1 MVIHAYS
8 DDYLTSAQ
16 RILGDMLD
24 FAVNTYDMDIDKFFE
39 MFLVSNV
46 SRQFEIGNPT
56 YVAGKTG
63 CELVKEVIR
72 DSGLVM
78 EEYPDEMYLDK
89 SPEYWSG
96 WALAYYQWYRGRT
109 FSRIYR
115 AVSMTEIRNMYEAYH
130 EMDLAH
136 FVERLDELW
145 NQHYP
150 ETNLKRIRDLAGLS
164 QRELAEL
171 SGVSVRQIQLFEQRQ
186 RDINQT
192 RAIDV
197 LRLSRALGC
206 KNEDQAKA
214 KNRLKTARYGK
225 DLYLAVKI
233 DAPELVF

>member
-1 MVIHAYS
+1 MRCIWINH
-8 DDYLTSAQ
+8 Q
-16 RILGDMLD
+16 
-24 FAVNTYDMDIDKFFE
+24 N
-39 MFLVSNV
+39 
-46 SRQFEIGNPT
+46 IG
-56 YVAGKTG
+56 VAGHWP
-63 CELVKEVIR
+63 II
-72 DSGLVM
+72 SGI
-78 EEYPDEMYLDK
+78 EEERFTHL
-89 SPEYWSG
+89 
-96 WALAYYQWYRGRT
+96 
-109 FSRIYR
+109 R
-115 AVSMTEIRNMYEAYH
+115 AVSMTEIRNMYEVYH

-206 KNEDQAKA
+206 KNED
-214 KNRLKTARYGK
+214 L
-225 DLYLAVKI
+225 L
-233 DAPELVF
+233 EL

>member
-8 DDYLTSAQ
+8 DDYLISAQ

-24 FAVNTYDMDIDKFFE
+24 FAVNTYDMDIDKFFK

-46 SRQFEIGNPT
+46 SRQFETGNPT
-56 YVAGKTG
+56 YV
-63 CELVKEVIR
+63 V
-72 DSGLVM
+72 
-78 EEYPDEMYLDK
+78 
-89 SPEYWSG
+89 
-96 WALAYYQWYRGRT
+96 GRT

-115 AVSMTEIRNMYEAYH
+115 AVSMTEIRNMYEVYH
-130 EMDLAH
+130 EMDSEH

-150 ETNLKRIRDLAGLS
+150 ETNLKRIRNLAGLS
-164 QRELAEL
+164 QRELADL

-197 LRLSRALGC
+197 LRLSMVLGC
-206 KNEDQAKA
+206 RNED
-214 KNRLKTARYGK
+214 L
-225 DLYLAVKI
+225 LEI
-233 DAPELVF
+233 

>member
-197 LRLSRALGC
+197 LRLGRALGC
-206 KNEDQAKA
+206 KNED
-214 KNRLKTARYGK
+214 L
-225 DLYLAVKI
+225 L
-233 DAPELVF
+233 EL

>member
-1 MVIHAYS
+1 MMIRAYS
-8 DDYLTSAQ
+8 EDYLNHAQ
-16 RILGDMLD
+16 KILGDMMD
-24 FAVNTYDMDIDKFFE
+24 YAVNTYEFSPNQFYE
-39 MFLVSNV
+39 MFLVSDV
-46 SRQFEIGNPT
+46 SMQFQTGNPT

-63 CELVKEVIR
+63 CELVKEVLR
-72 DSGLVM
+72 KSGLLIP
-78 EEYPDEMYLDK
+78 ELEDEMYLDK
-89 SPEYWSG
+89 SPEYWCG

-115 AVSMTEIRNMYEAYH
+115 AVSMTEIRNMYEVYH

-206 KNEDQAKA
+206 KNED
-214 KNRLKTARYGK
+214 L
-225 DLYLAVKI
+225 L
-233 DAPELVF
+233 EL

>member
-78 EEYPDEMYLDK
+78 EEYPDHQNIGVAGHW
-89 SPEYWSG
+89 PIISG
-96 WALAYYQWYRGRT
+96 IEEEHFHASTGRYQ
-109 FSRIYR
+109 
-115 AVSMTEIRNMYEAYH
+115 
-130 EMDLAH
+130 
-136 FVERLDELW
+136 
-145 NQHYP
+145 
-150 ETNLKRIRDLAGLS
+150 
-164 QRELAEL
+164 
-171 SGVSVRQIQLFEQRQ
+171 
-186 RDINQT
+186 
-192 RAIDV
+192 
-197 LRLSRALGC
+197 
-206 KNEDQAKA
+206 
-214 KNRLKTARYGK
+214 
-225 DLYLAVKI
+225 
-233 DAPELVF
+233 

>member
-8 DDYLTSAQ
+8 DDYLASAQ

-78 EEYPDEMYLDK
+78 EEYPDEIYLDK

-115 AVSMTEIRNMYEAYH
+115 AV
-130 EMDLAH
+130 
-136 FVERLDELW
+136 
-145 NQHYP
+145 
-150 ETNLKRIRDLAGLS
+150 
-164 QRELAEL
+164 
-171 SGVSVRQIQLFEQRQ
+171 
-186 RDINQT
+186 
-192 RAIDV
+192 
-197 LRLSRALGC
+197 
-206 KNEDQAKA
+206 
-214 KNRLKTARYGK
+214 
-225 DLYLAVKI
+225 
-233 DAPELVF
+233 

>member
-8 DDYLTSAQ
+8 DDYLTAAQ
-16 RILGDMLD
+16 RIVGDLHA

-115 AVSMTEIRNMYEAYH
+115 AVSMTEIRNMYEVYH

-206 KNEDQAKA
+206 KNED
-214 KNRLKTARYGK
+214 L
-225 DLYLAVKI
+225 L
-233 DAPELVF
+233 EL

>member
-96 WALAYYQWYRGRT
+96 WALAYYKWYRG
-109 FSRIYR
+109 
-115 AVSMTEIRNMYEAYH
+115 
-130 EMDLAH
+130 
-136 FVERLDELW
+136 
-145 NQHYP
+145 Q
-150 ETNLKRIRDLAGLS
+150 G
-164 QRELAEL
+164 
-171 SGVSVRQIQLFEQRQ
+171 G
-186 RDINQT
+186 IN
-192 RAIDV
+192 DGNSKYV
-197 LRLSRALGC
+197 
-206 KNEDQAKA
+206 
-214 KNRLKTARYGK
+214 
-225 DLYLAVKI
+225 
-233 DAPELVF
+233 

>member
-78 EEYPDEMYLDK
+78 EEYPDIGVAGHW
-89 SPEYWSG
+89 PIISG
-96 WALAYYQWYRGRT
+96 IEEEHFHASTGRYQ
-109 FSRIYR
+109 
-115 AVSMTEIRNMYEAYH
+115 
-130 EMDLAH
+130 
-136 FVERLDELW
+136 
-145 NQHYP
+145 
-150 ETNLKRIRDLAGLS
+150 
-164 QRELAEL
+164 
-171 SGVSVRQIQLFEQRQ
+171 
-186 RDINQT
+186 
-192 RAIDV
+192 
-197 LRLSRALGC
+197 
-206 KNEDQAKA
+206 
-214 KNRLKTARYGK
+214 
-225 DLYLAVKI
+225 
-233 DAPELVF
+233 

>member
-89 SPEYWSG
+89 SPEYLEWLGIGILSVV
-96 WALAYYQWYRGRT
+96 
-109 FSRIYR
+109 SRKNIF
-115 AVSMTEIRNMYEAYH
+115 TH
-130 EMDLAH
+130 L
-136 FVERLDELW
+136 
-145 NQHYP
+145 Q
-150 ETNLKRIRDLAGLS
+150 G
-164 QRELAEL
+164 
-171 SGVSVRQIQLFEQRQ
+171 G
-186 RDINQT
+186 IN
-192 RAIDV
+192 DGNSKYV
-197 LRLSRALGC
+197 
-206 KNEDQAKA
+206 
-214 KNRLKTARYGK
+214 
-225 DLYLAVKI
+225 
-233 DAPELVF
+233 